1 MLAIQR
7 PRMGSTQPSD
17 PNLPFGYA
25 VDPSQDFFLD
35 PPEPAPGAPLLSDND
50 TKLLSSFFE
59 DMTADHYNL
68 PSFGEG
74 LNFSDAWLDL
84 PPQFMGTATSFGQS
98 PAPPPLASPGHAMAH
113 ADFSDMMSM
122 SSTLMPPPPPPPPQ
136 QQQQQQQHHHH
147 HHHQHHQQHQPQS
160 HPSLE
165 QHASADVLQAAST
178 LLHNG
183 SSSRSNASGSGP
195 MFGGGGSSSSS
206 SGRDVP
212 HSLGPPVGHL
222 RHQPMEDF
230 KRAERGSIAQASLID
245 DHESTFA
252 DMFFGPAPGERV
264 SAQRTNQA
272 VNIDV
277 QWGSDAR
284 FNRSNSFVPDP
295 KETYDALSKSQL
307 RYMECLEPSQS
318 TDNTRA
324 PSPNGEHALAKGHSR
339 KSSEI
344 LKKEE
349 DADAPPRKRRK
360 SRNTK
365 EDADEDEEENGT
377 ITKAARKRKTKA
389 EPVPATSPTE
399 NGTASRRRKS
409 GTGAAKPPRENLTE
423 AQKRE
428 NHIKS
433 EQKRRTLIKEGFDD
447 LCELVP
453 GLKGGGFSKS
463 TMLTMAA
470 EWLEDIMK
478 GNDELRA
485 QETALVIR

>member
-1 MLAIQR
+1 
-7 PRMGSTQPSD
+7 MGSTQPSD

-35 PPEPAPGAPLLSDND
+35 PPEPAPGAPLLSDNE

-74 LNFSDAWLDL
+74 LNFSDACM
-84 PPQFMGTATSFGQS
+84 P
-98 PAPPPLASPGHAMAH
+98 HN
-113 ADFSDMMSM
+113 DFADMMSM
-122 SSTLMPPPPPPPPQ
+122 GSNLMPPPPPPPQ
-136 QQQQQQQHHHH
+136 QQPPPPPQQHHH
-147 HHHQHHQQHQPQS
+147 QQS
-160 HPSLE
+160 HPTLD

-183 SSSRSNASGSGP
+183 SSSRTNTNGSGP
-195 MFGGGGSSSSS
+195 MFSST
-206 SGRDVP
+206 RDVP

-230 KRAERGSIAQASLID
+230 KRAERGSVAQASLVD
-245 DHESTFA
+245 DHDSTFA

-264 SAQRTNQA
+264 SSQRANQ
-272 VNIDV
+272 VPNIDV

-295 KETYDALSKSQL
+295 KETYDALSRGQL

-318 TDNTRA
+318 TDNTRP
-324 PSPNGEHALAKGHSR
+324 PSPNGEHAIGKGHSR
-339 KSSEI
+339 KSSEV

-360 SRNTK
+360 SRSTK
-365 EDADEDEEENGT
+365 EEVDEDDEENGT
-377 ITKAARKRKTKA
+377 TMKAARKRKTKT
-389 EPVPATSPTE
+389 EPTSATPPAE
-399 NGTASRRRKS
+399 NGTGRRRKS
-409 GTGAAKPPRENLTE
+409 GTGAKPARENLTD

-470 EWLEDIMK
+470 EWLEEIMK

-485 QETALVIR
+485 QESALVGR

>member
-1 MLAIQR
+1 
-7 PRMGSTQPSD
+7 MGSTQPSD

-35 PPEPAPGAPLLSDND
+35 PPEPAPGAPLLSDNE

-74 LNFSDAWLDL
+74 LNFSDAWLEL

-98 PAPPPLASPGHAMAH
+98 PAPPPLASPGHSMPH
-113 ADFSDMMSM
+113 NDFADMMSM
-122 SSTLMPPPPPPPPQ
+122 GSNLMPPPPPPPQ
-136 QQQQQQQHHHH
+136 QQQHQQQPPPPPQQHHH
-147 HHHQHHQQHQPQS
+147 QQS
-160 HPSLE
+160 HPTLD

-183 SSSRSNASGSGP
+183 SSSRTNTNGSGP
-195 MFGGGGSSSSS
+195 MFSST
-206 SGRDVP
+206 RDVP

-230 KRAERGSIAQASLID
+230 KRAERGSVAQASLVD
-245 DHESTFA
+245 DHDSTFA

-264 SAQRTNQA
+264 SSQRANQ
-272 VNIDV
+272 VPNIDV

-295 KETYDALSKSQL
+295 KETYDALSRGQL
-307 RYMECLEPSQS
+307 
-318 TDNTRA
+318 
-324 PSPNGEHALAKGHSR
+324 
-339 KSSEI
+339 
-344 LKKEE
+344 
-349 DADAPPRKRRK
+349 RKRRK
-360 SRNTK
+360 SRSTK
-365 EDADEDEEENGT
+365 EEVDEDDEENGT
-377 ITKAARKRKTKA
+377 TMKAARKRKTKT
-389 EPVPATSPTE
+389 EPTSATPPAE
-399 NGTASRRRKS
+399 NGTGRRRKS
-409 GTGAAKPPRENLTE
+409 GTGAKPARENLTD

-470 EWLEDIMK
+470 EWLEEIMK

-485 QETALVIR
+485 QESALVGR

>member
-1 MLAIQR
+1 MLAIHR

-35 PPEPAPGAPLLSDND
+35 PPEPAPGAPLLSDNE

-74 LNFSDAWLDL
+74 LNFSDAWLEL

-98 PAPPPLASPGHAMAH
+98 PAPPPLASPGHSMPH
-113 ADFSDMMSM
+113 NDFADMMSM
-122 SSTLMPPPPPPPPQ
+122 GSNLMPPPPPPPQ
-136 QQQQQQQHHHH
+136 QQQQQHQQQPPPPPQQHHH
-147 HHHQHHQQHQPQS
+147 QQS
-160 HPSLE
+160 HPTLD

-183 SSSRSNASGSGP
+183 SSSRTNTNGSGP
-195 MFGGGGSSSSS
+195 MFSST
-206 SGRDVP
+206 RDVP

-230 KRAERGSIAQASLID
+230 KRAERGSVAQASLVD
-245 DHESTFA
+245 DHDSTFA

-264 SAQRTNQA
+264 SSQRANQ
-272 VNIDV
+272 VPNIDV

-295 KETYDALSKSQL
+295 KETYDALSRGQL

-318 TDNTRA
+318 TDNTRP
-324 PSPNGEHALAKGHSR
+324 PSPNGEHAIGKGHSR
-339 KSSEI
+339 KSSEV

-360 SRNTK
+360 SRSTK
-365 EDADEDEEENGT
+365 EEVDEDDEENGT
-377 ITKAARKRKTKA
+377 AMKAARKRKTKT
-389 EPVPATSPTE
+389 EPTSATPPAE
-399 NGTASRRRKS
+399 NGTGRRRKS
-409 GTGAAKPPRENLTE
+409 GTGAKPARENLTD

-470 EWLEDIMK
+470 EWLEEIMK

-485 QETALVIR
+485 QESALVGR

>member
-1 MLAIQR
+1 
-7 PRMGSTQPSD
+7 
-17 PNLPFGYA
+17 
-25 VDPSQDFFLD
+25 
-35 PPEPAPGAPLLSDND
+35 
-50 TKLLSSFFE
+50 
-59 DMTADHYNL
+59 
-68 PSFGEG
+68 
-74 LNFSDAWLDL
+74 
-84 PPQFMGTATSFGQS
+84 
-98 PAPPPLASPGHAMAH
+98 
-113 ADFSDMMSM
+113 
-122 SSTLMPPPPPPPPQ
+122 
-136 QQQQQQQHHHH
+136 
-147 HHHQHHQQHQPQS
+147 
-160 HPSLE
+160 
-165 QHASADVLQAAST
+165 
-178 LLHNG
+178 
-183 SSSRSNASGSGP
+183 
-195 MFGGGGSSSSS
+195 
-206 SGRDVP
+206 
-212 HSLGPPVGHL
+212 
-222 RHQPMEDF
+222 MEDF
-230 KRAERGSIAQASLID
+230 KRAERGSVAQAGLVE

-264 SAQRTNQA
+264 SAQRASQ
-272 VNIDV
+272 VPNIDV

-284 FNRSNSFVPDP
+284 FNRTNSFVPDP
-295 KETYDALSKSQL
+295 KESYDALSKVQL

-318 TDNTRA
+318 TDNTR
-324 PSPNGEHALAKGHSR
+324 PSSPNGEHALGKGHSR
-339 KSSEI
+339 KSSEV

-365 EDADEDEEENGT
+365 EDVDGEEEDNGT
-377 ITKAARKRKTKA
+377 TTKAARKRKTKTEA
-389 EPVPATSPTE
+389 ASATPPAE

-409 GTGAAKPPRENLTE
+409 GTGTKPPRENLTE

-485 QETALVIR
+485 QEGSLGVR

>member
-59 DMTADHYNL
+59 DMTADQYNL

-113 ADFSDMMSM
+113 NDFSDMISL

-136 QQQQQQQHHHH
+136 QQQQHHH
-147 HHHQHHQQHQPQS
+147 HHHQHQQQQHQQQQHQPQS

-165 QHASADVLQAAST
+165 HASADVLQAAST

-195 MFGGGGSSSSS
+195 MFGSSS
-206 SGRDVP
+206 RDVP

-230 KRAERGSIAQASLID
+230 KRAERGSIAQASLVD

-272 VNIDV
+272 ANIDV

-295 KETYDALSKSQL
+295 KETYDALSKVQL

-318 TDNTRA
+318 TDNTRP
-324 PSPNGEHALAKGHSR
+324 PSPNGEHALGKGHSR

-365 EDADEDEEENGT
+365 EDVDEDEEENGT
-377 ITKAARKRKTKA
+377 ATKAARKRKTKS
-389 EPVPATSPTE
+389 ESIPATSPAE
-399 NGTASRRRKS
+399 NGTAGRRRKS
-409 GTGAAKPPRENLTE
+409 GTGGAKPPRENLTE